1 MTDLKRWANMTDRE
15 LLQMAFD
22 AMDSVNLYD
31 SNNGQYDGCFDLEV
45 KLLRARLERLEQDW
59 VGLTDEDMNENKTHI
74 FDFIH
79 GARWAEAKLKEK
91 NT

>member
-1 MTDLKRWANMTDRE
+1 MTDHKRWANMTDRE

-45 KLLRARLERLEQDW
+45 KLLRARLERLECKF
-59 VGLTDEDMNENKTHI
+59 VGLTDEERKALAWESDNGWHCVAIT
-74 FDFIH
+74 
-79 GARWAEAKLKEK
+79 EAKLKEK

>member
-1 MTDLKRWANMTDRE
+1 MTKPNSIKTDRE

-45 KLLRARLERLEQDW
+45 KLLRARLERLECKF
-59 VGLTDEDMNENKTHI
+59 VGLTDEDMSENRTHN

-79 GARWAEAKLKEK
+79 GARWAEVKLKEK